1 MLLLLTIVGFDR
13 LIAHGM
19 PLGGSTIDGM
29 LITEQSE
36 QQFSL
41 TGLSGLLGP
50 LSRLSMSRDAQTLSL
65 RKGSLLIDAAGT
77 VSINIGDGF
86 TVRLLDGSCLV
97 LRDEHSGTVVAL
109 SAPALALRGDERW
122 ILPRGTQLT
131 LDGVGRVQ
139 QSEAPA
145 QWLAEQ
151 SAKNASLPRAELPAA
166 DPIASLVALLHS
178 SDPLTS
184 DALSAAFA
192 LSAVSQDSALEVLAA
207 VQLAP
212 QAERMDGRASDMIVS
227 AILEHIASSELAF
240 AVPALANSTLKIL
253 PAGLIA
259 AWSKAAGRMAADD
272 PVGSATL
279 FHRIVA
285 SLPARYETAGYPK
298 QAMLWRG
305 SIRQV
310 HVILSLLL
318 TGAAAEEYAEDFAT
332 AMRETDLSERSARS
346 SESAA
351 PQRLSSYTSDQLTDL
366 TRQFLL
372 KEEVLLGASVSI
384 TVDGENPDCARVDG
398 VFIAE
403 AGHDVPYA
411 FSYCPRKEFIR
422 RIDRDSK
429 HLPND
434 VPVDTF
440 FH

>member
-1 MLLLLTIVGFDR
+1 MLLLFAVVGFDR
-13 LIAHGM
+13 LMAHGA
-19 PLGGSTIDGM
+19 PLGGSMIDGM
-29 LITEQSE
+29 LVTEQSE

-41 TGLSGLLGP
+41 PGLSGLLGP

-65 RKGSLLIDAAGT
+65 GKGSLLIDAAGT
-77 VSINIGDGF
+77 VSIDIGDGF
-86 TVRLLDGSCLV
+86 SVRLLDGSCLV
-97 LRDEHSGTVVAL
+97 LRDEHSVTVVAL
-109 SAPALALRGDERW
+109 SASALALRGDERW
-122 ILPRGTQLT
+122 ILPHGTQFS
-131 LDGVGRVQ
+131 LDGVGRPK
-139 QSEAPA
+139 QSEVPA
-145 QWLAEQ
+145 QWLAGQ
-151 SAKNASLPRAELPAA
+151 SARSTSLPIMELPAA
-166 DPIASLVALLHS
+166 DPLASSIALIHS
-178 SDPLTS
+178 SDTVTS
-184 DALSAAFA
+184 DALLAVLTSPAA
-192 LSAVSQDSALEVLAA
+192 QNSALGVLVA

-240 AVPALANSTLKIL
+240 AVPALANSTLRIL

-310 HVILSLLL
+310 HVILSSLL
-318 TGAAAEEYAEDFAT
+318 TGAAAEEYAEDFAA
-332 AMRETDLSERSARS
+332 AMRETDLSEGSVHS
-346 SESAA
+346 PESTA
-351 PQRLSSYTSDQLTDL
+351 PPRLSSYTSDQLTDL
-366 TRQFLL
+366 TRQLL
-372 KEEVLLGASVSI
+372 LREQVLLGASVSI

-403 AGHDVPYA
+403 AGRDVPYA
-411 FSYCPRKEFIR
+411 FSYCPDQEFIR

-434 VPVDTF
+434 VPVDAF